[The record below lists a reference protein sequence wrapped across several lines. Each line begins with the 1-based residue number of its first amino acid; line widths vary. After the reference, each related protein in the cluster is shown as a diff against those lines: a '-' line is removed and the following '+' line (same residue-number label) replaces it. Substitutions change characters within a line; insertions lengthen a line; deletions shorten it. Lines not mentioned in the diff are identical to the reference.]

1 MYCDGSIT
9 ITVCGALTLS
19 SKISLYLAGE

>member
-9 ITVCGALTLS
+9 IIGALTLS
-19 SKISLYLAGE
+19 SMISLYLAGE